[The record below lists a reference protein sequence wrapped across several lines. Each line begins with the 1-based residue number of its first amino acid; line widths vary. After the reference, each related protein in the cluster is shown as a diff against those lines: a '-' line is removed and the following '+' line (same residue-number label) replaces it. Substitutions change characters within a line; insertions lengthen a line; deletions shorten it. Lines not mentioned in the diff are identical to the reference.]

1 MRTPG
6 NNSKGGLFSARK
18 PRKGATTRKLRQ
30 MNDDRKVVR
39 FAPESPTK
47 LGEPDADEDKNDPSV
62 FFRQYHE
69 QRQAPNLARGPK
81 SHFQPLT
88 DR

>member
-6 NNSKGGLFSARK
+6 GNSKGGLFYVRK
-18 PRKGATTRKLRQ
+18 PRKGVTTRKLRQ
-30 MNDDRKVVR
+30 LKDDRKVVR

-62 FFRQYHE
+62 FFRRYHE
-69 QRQAPNLARGPK
+69 QRQAPEQA
-81 SHFQPLT
+81 
-88 DR
+88 